1 MARPGPAGALVKK
14 QQTRPVC
21 INVVPM
27 PSVVGCCRS
36 VELNFWAAVT
46 ERGSSR
52 KCRSH
57 SNAAQLALAWRGAV
71 WPLQP
76 QPFVLTLGISLSGA
90 QVFMQLCRKMD
101 MSIAGLK
108 TYLPLAHILFF
119 FLPFCWVKINFYQFT
134 GLVQST
140 GIVSSGAEVAG

>member
-14 QQTRPVC
+14 QQTQPVC

-101 MSIAGLK
+101 MRIAGLK

-119 FLPFCWVKINFYQFT
+119 FFPFAGLKLTFINS
-134 GLVQST
+134 LVLFRAQ
-140 GIVSSGAEVAG
+140 G